1 MFRKAQNLECVDVI
15 SIFSPTTVYYCKDG
29 ALVFCGKKSDT
40 TCVDFQAPDP
50 CGIAPTTTATATTTL
65 APITT
70 TTTATHHKGGVCNPK
85 KRSPARMRSCAAEC
99 GRQGSTNMWACCES
113 VDEGNVCQGLKAPDR
128 LELGACL
135 QARGGGDEGNS
146 LQSDGGGWELRMQ
159 GDGNL
164 AVYGNGGVVGDTEIK
179 WASGSSGGNPLVCMQ
194 SDGNLVVYTACP
206 ANFQKCKGFY
216 PLCGHGKGNYSVM
229 QPDGNL
235 VLYNKKGD
243 GRTAVWATNDLNW
256 EPGQQG
262 R

>member
-1 MFRKAQNLECVDVI
+1 MVH
-15 SIFSPTTVYYCKDG
+15 SFSAGRSRTRRASTSKRLTRAGSHLPRLPRLPRLWRLLPRQR
-29 ALVFCGKKSDT
+29 ARS
-40 TCVDFQAPDP
+40 
-50 CGIAPTTTATATTTL
+50 ATQ
-65 APITT
+65 
-70 TTTATHHKGGVCNPK
+70 K